1 MFSSVPAIA
10 AAERGNLPC
19 ASDVILALSSTNK
32 KGGSTSLRRGPRR
45 SDVEK
50 KIKLP
55 TSRSSHVEGRIDAEQ

>member
-19 ASDVILALSSTNK
+19 ASDVMALSSTNK